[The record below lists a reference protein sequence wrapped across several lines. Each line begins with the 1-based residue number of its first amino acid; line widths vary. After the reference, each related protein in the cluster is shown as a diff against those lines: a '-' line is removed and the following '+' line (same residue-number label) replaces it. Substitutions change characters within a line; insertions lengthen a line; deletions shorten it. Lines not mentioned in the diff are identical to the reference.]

1 MPIAYENIYT
11 CNGITE
17 NDSMSLETLGMLTE
31 AIMNKRKQIEEKYDV
46 KQLPS
51 DGRWWCKVDG
61 KVIKKVSKEKLIDFL
76 INHEKSVVQERT
88 INTIIKEYL
97 SYRWLSKSAG
107 TYRQDIRYYENFIKE
122 SQIANIPISE
132 ITLSDGVTWSKSVLE
147 KRPNMTPKYWN
158 NVRGSLL
165 SILHFDNCHVLDN
178 LNIHVDKLTVIEHD
192 NDSRIFLPEE
202 KAAVKKL
209 AKEEALKVNDSIPL
223 GIVFLFNTGIR
234 TGELC
239 SLKWKDISDTHLHI
253 HTEMIE
259 NSDEDGNFKGYKVVS
274 HTKTKA
280 GTRDILLTNELKS
293 ILTTIK
299 RINFSKGISCGKDD
313 FVFRRIKKDEIVPVN
328 TRCFDSRLRRYCK
341 EAGMEELKSQHDI
354 RRTFAT
360 DLYYAGMNLK
370 DIQKIMGHGSMQQTQ
385 AYIHFREI
393 ENEELLM
400 NAINS

>member
-76 INHEKSVVQERT
+76 INH
-88 INTIIKEYL
+88 
-97 SYRWLSKSAG
+97 
-107 TYRQDIRYYENFIKE
+107 
-122 SQIANIPISE
+122 
-132 ITLSDGVTWSKSVLE
+132 
-147 KRPNMTPKYWN
+147 
-158 NVRGSLL
+158 
-165 SILHFDNCHVLDN
+165 
-178 LNIHVDKLTVIEHD
+178 
-192 NDSRIFLPEE
+192 
-202 KAAVKKL
+202 
-209 AKEEALKVNDSIPL
+209 
-223 GIVFLFNTGIR
+223 
-234 TGELC
+234 
-239 SLKWKDISDTHLHI
+239 
-253 HTEMIE
+253 
-259 NSDEDGNFKGYKVVS
+259 
-274 HTKTKA
+274 
-280 GTRDILLTNELKS
+280 
-293 ILTTIK
+293 
-299 RINFSKGISCGKDD
+299 D
-313 FVFRRIKKDEIVPVN
+313 FVFRRIKKGEIVPVN

-341 EAGMEELKSQHDI
+341 EAGMKELKSQHDI

-385 AYIHFREI
+385 AYIHFRES